1 MMSSTAQIS
10 QVYSSNVQIALQ
22 WKHINKC
29 LWKGLHITQL
39 ISYQRLLYRRT
50 SFMSIGQRWS
60 GADTRCS
67 CETAIP
73 WLSWASLNYLAQGRQ
88 INNHVNIKFQL
99 LLKDISKIN
108 KLKFQ
113 IYRSNEILA
122 DKDVNIGAVR
132 TRLFDWVINIII
144 AVLRNTDL
152 QTIKCMTPSRF
163 GQILGWIFAFI
174 NFLAFMM

>member
-1 MMSSTAQIS
+1 M
-10 QVYSSNVQIALQ
+10 
-22 WKHINKC
+22 
-29 LWKGLHITQL
+29 
-39 ISYQRLLYRRT
+39 
-50 SFMSIGQRWS
+50 
-60 GADTRCS
+60 
-67 CETAIP
+67 
-73 WLSWASLNYLAQGRQ
+73 NYLAQGRQ